1 MISFFRHIVRVTLK
15 EDTELHSAGTV
26 VDALVYSGST
36 SNPNFHFMPRGC
48 RFDNQEIEKDTETAT
63 VTKSH
68 CATADIIAAAVGPSG
83 SNSDYLFNLN
93 DYLHENGISDEYI
106 HELSAAVASRM
117 GPWRERPYERYLKH
131 TGQSSA
137 KDLSSF
143 SAKISLPL
151 PLPLQPAA
159 LALAL
164 AASMPPPCLL
174 STSSRSIIY
183 TEFQGKK
190 IHHLETLLDSD
201 YLIGWGSNEHL
212 QLGVRTLMTH
222 PNSFLQSA
230 SHPVHLNIEKK
241 NSKALCDS
249 STKFVDPS
257 TFVPNL
263 LQPSPDGEILQENIT
278 IRYKNNVNEEI
289 SFCQVLCGGASSAFL
304 GPFGDLTIWGKILK
318 SEIKNESTVLSS
330 TTANLNTE
338 NKIEEDAVIQKSEV
352 NGKEGSSASEYL
364 LEQDSRLIFKNIVG
378 AALGHDH
385 ILLLTKKGWVVPI
398 GDNYWGQ
405 CQGPKSF
412 FPQGI
417 FNFKSFSSSSSG
429 SNSSGDGS
437 SSSTSGGTGSSSQD
451 MRTQRS
457 NLDNSNNEGHS
468 CLDNNGDGDD
478 ENSIDL
484 QQQHLLD
491 QEPEVQVL
499 KLACGVRHSAA
510 ITKQGDLHVWG
521 SGSAARIVLPTRP
534 DTKSNENENA
544 CASNKES
551 VSEDLEQFQSESFQ
565 SLTWRPDD
573 AKLIDVSCGMEHT
586 VTIDDKGRV
595 WSFGSNKHGSLG
607 RTFPANSEMNKN
619 MSSQMDK
626 NLSNVVQVQ
635 EDSSSQKNEKLK
647 TRKRAEKDSTP
658 RLVEGLESGVRWQRV
673 SNACRILCHNVLQ
686 STDFRY

>member
-1 MISFFRHIVRVTLK
+1 MRVTLT

-36 SNPNFHFMPRGC
+36 SNPNFHFMPLGC
-48 RFDNQEIEKDTETAT
+48 RFDKQEIETDTETAT
-63 VTKSH
+63 VTTSH

-131 TGQSSA
+131 TAKRQSFA
-137 KDLSSF
+137 KDLSSIP
-143 SAKISLPL
+143 AKVPL
-151 PLPLQPAA
+151 PLPLQPAAA

-164 AASMPPPCLL
+164 AASMPPPSLL
-174 STSSRSIIY
+174 TTTSRGNIY
-183 TEFQGKK
+183 TEFQGEK
-190 IHHLETLLDSD
+190 IHHLKGLLDSE

-212 QLGVRTLMTH
+212 QLGVRTPMTH
-222 PNSFLQSA
+222 PNLFLQSA

-241 NSKALCDS
+241 NSKTLCDS
-249 STKFVDPS
+249 STNFVDSS
-257 TFVPNL
+257 TIVPNSI
-263 LQPSPDGEILQENIT
+263 QPSSVAEILQENIT
-278 IRYKNNVNEEI
+278 IQYKNNFNEEI

-304 GPFGDLTIWGKILK
+304 GPFGDFIIWGKILL
-318 SEIKNESTVLSS
+318 SEKKKTVKSS

-338 NKIEEDAVIQKSEV
+338 NNIEENAVIHKSEV
-352 NGKEGSSASEYL
+352 NGKEGSSSSEIL
-364 LEQDSRLIFKNIVG
+364 LEQDSRLIFKDIVG

-451 MRTQRS
+451 MRTQ
-457 NLDNSNNEGHS
+457 HS
-468 CLDNNGDGDD
+468 SLDNNYDNKDYSYSDNNDDDGDD

-521 SGSAARIVLPTRP
+521 SGSAARIVLPTHP
-534 DTKSNENENA
+534 YTKSNENENT
-544 CASNKES
+544 CSSTKES
-551 VSEDLEQFQSESFQ
+551 VKEDIDLELQSEHLQ

-573 AKLIDVSCGMEHT
+573 AKLIDVSCGMDLT

-607 RTFPANSEMNKN
+607 RTFPANSEENKN
-619 MSSQMDK
+619 ISTQMDK
-626 NLSNVVQVQ
+626 NLSNIVQVQVQ
-635 EDSSSQKNEKLK
+635 EDNLSQKNEKLK
-647 TRKRAEKDSTP
+647 TRKRIEKDSAP

-673 SNACRILCHNVLQ
+673 SNVFFI
-686 STDFRY
+686 